1 MPNQGC
7 LREGM
12 ELDPETPTRLGSE
25 PWYVRHYN
33 FHPNPALRPIEIRS
47 FRLLLQPEAPT
58 KEDILNLFSSLPRT
72 HLKRSAS
79 GPFLVSGVSP
89 RSQDTGLTHSKDM
102 PFMCMVINK
111 FMAKHCPSHLYSTFV
126 IRRGGVTHVHRDCRN
141 GPLPSSAVCLTPCHQ
156 GDGLWLQ
163 DSVGSVERTYR
174 GQTVLGTV
182 FDLSDTVFFDA
193 RKRLHAGFVSVESH
207 LASRVTLVTFIS
219 IHAGTLSE
227 EVRGQLLR
235 LGFPIPSPQAIRRAL
250 YGQDGMVQ
258 PRLRQLTLP
267 EVCSMESTTLDR
279 HDVIEVLDSQETL
292 EA

>member
-1 MPNQGC
+1 MWTTGRLAPPPPRPIQIPESPACPATCLDDEDAATGDDLSQGSLDFGVEGGDRPLPNQGC
-7 LREGM
+7 LREAM

-102 PFMCMVINK
+102 PCMCMVINK

-163 DSVGSVERTYR
+163 DSVGSVERT
-174 GQTVLGTV
+174 
-182 FDLSDTVFFDA
+182 
-193 RKRLHAGFVSVESH
+193 
-207 LASRVTLVTFIS
+207 
-219 IHAGTLSE
+219 
-227 EVRGQLLR
+227 
-235 LGFPIPSPQAIRRAL
+235 
-250 YGQDGMVQ
+250 
-258 PRLRQLTLP
+258 
-267 EVCSMESTTLDR
+267 
-279 HDVIEVLDSQETL
+279 
-292 EA
+292 

>member
-1 MPNQGC
+1 
-7 LREGM
+7 M

-25 PWYVRHYN
+25 PWYVRQYN
-33 FHPNPALRPIEIRS
+33 FHPNPVLRPIEIRS
-47 FRLLLQPEAPT
+47 FRLLLESEAPT
-58 KEDILNLFSSLPRT
+58 KEDILNLFCSLPRT

-89 RSQDTGLTHSKDM
+89 PSQDIDIGLAHSNDM
-102 PFMCMVINK
+102 PFMCMAVNK

-141 GPLPSSAVCLTPCHQ
+141 WPLPSSALSLTPCRQ
-156 GDGLWLQ
+156 GDGLWIQ

-193 RKRLHAGFVSVESH
+193 RKPLHAGFASVESH
-207 LASRVTLVTFIS
+207 LASRVTLVTFTS

-227 EVRGQLLR
+227 HVKGPLLQ
-235 LGFPIPSPQAIRRAL
+235 LGFPQAIRRAL

-258 PRLRQLTLP
+258 PRLKQLTLP
-267 EVCSMESTTLDR
+267 EVCSMEPTTIDK